1 MKPHVSSAPATM
13 RARLMVTKV
22 RGGEGARTDA
32 ADERLYLVR
41 WVAGATTCTDCRILT
56 KSTE

>member
-1 MKPHVSSAPATM
+1 MKPYVASASATM
-13 RARLMVTKV
+13 RAPMMATKV

-41 WVAGATTCTDCRILT
+41 WVAGATTCTDCCILT
-56 KSTE
+56 KST